1 MLKFGLKLVQFLLN
15 NLTAKVLHNIFI
27 QCATFFS
34 PQCLMHLEDCLQQLY
49 FKSTLMAA
57 YLDKNPTS
65 CHKDLSMSL
74 GMETSDIPLLLGVT
88 SVHAPQVIMNVLR
101 ETFEKQEVDVP

>member
-1 MLKFGLKLVQFLLN
+1 
-15 NLTAKVLHNIFI
+15 
-27 QCATFFS
+27 
-34 PQCLMHLEDCLQQLY
+34 MHLEDGLEQVF

-74 GMETSDIPLLLGVT
+74 GVETSDIPLLLGVT
-88 SVHAPQVIMNVLR
+88 SVHSPQIIMNVLR
-101 ETFEKQEVDVP
+101 ETFENQVVDTP